1 MSFGKLRNLKVK
13 YVYEKIFEI
22 SYCCFYI
29 IGYLDFLCFFC
40 VICVYCWINLIFWLV
55 NWIKWIKISG
65 CVGFW
70 FWIIWNWFWKGV
82 FDWLLSEM
90 KNVYM
95 WYVKL
100 LILCSF
106 EIFLMVYSIYVVVIL
121 ESVSECELCL
131 W

>member
-1 MSFGKLRNLKVK
+1 MLVFG
-13 YVYEKIFEI
+13 FELFGI
-22 SYCCFYI
+22 
-29 IGYLDFLCFFC
+29 DFE
-40 VICVYCWINLIFWLV
+40 
-55 NWIKWIKISG
+55 
-65 CVGFW
+65 
-70 FWIIWNWFWKGV
+70 KGV

-100 LILCSF
+100 LNLCSF